1 VSAVL
6 VDITPYTFG
15 TSALSER
22 DGIPYP
28 FTYVPLIHKNTPIP
42 VTKSEV
48 FFTLYDH
55 QDTVRVHVYQ
65 GEDPDALNNI
75 EIGQFTV
82 EHLSKA
88 PAGNPIVLQFALDL
102 NGIMNVTARE
112 KNTGL
117 EKSIRIDNVLTRF
130 QEGEL
135 ETARARVDALFG
147 GGETIEGEAAALAA
161 AAPTEHQLQV
171 QARAVVEKAQR
182 LLDRASE
189 DDREDIINLIEKIT
203 DALAAEDFAAV
214 KTPMAE
220 LSDILFYLES

>member
-1 VSAVL
+1 M
-6 VDITPYTFG
+6 
-15 TSALSER
+15 
-22 DGIPYP
+22 
-28 FTYVPLIHKNTPIP
+28 
-42 VTKSEV
+42 
-48 FFTLYDH
+48 
-55 QDTVRVHVYQ
+55 HVYQ

-82 EHLSKA
+82 ERLSKA
-88 PAGNPIVLQFALDL
+88 PAGNPIVLQFSLDL

-147 GGETIEGEAAALAA
+147 GGETIEGETVAPAAT
-161 AAPTEHQLQV
+161 PTEHQLQA
-171 QARAVVEKAQR
+171 QARAVVEKAER
-182 LLDRASE
+182 LLDRASA

-203 DALAAEDFAAV
+203 DALTAEDFAAI
-214 KTPMAE
+214 KAPMAE

>member
-1 VSAVL
+1 MSAENPRGV
-6 VDITPYTFG
+6 
-15 TSALSER
+15 
-22 DGIPYP
+22 
-28 FTYVPLIHKNTPIP
+28 
-42 VTKSEV
+42 
-48 FFTLYDH
+48 
-55 QDTVRVHVYQ
+55 
-65 GEDPDALNNI
+65 
-75 EIGQFTV
+75 IGV

-88 PAGNPIVLQFALDL
+88 PAGNPIVLQFSLDL

-135 ETARARVDALFG
+135 ETARARVEALFG
-147 GGETIEGEAAALAA
+147 GGQTIEGETVAP
-161 AAPTEHQLQV
+161 AAPTEHQLQA

-214 KTPMAE
+214 KTPLAE